1 MPKCSLKKLTTGGYG
16 AYVGLTLMYQSST
29 PSGCAP
35 LLKTKKAPMGRLLRV
50 LTGRYSAGVGES
62 VFAGSAFGASGF
74 TASTGF
80 SGCPLS
86 ASRGNVS

>member
-1 MPKCSLKKLTTGGYG
+1 MLPQKPHNRRLRRLCRVNPDVPEQHSLRLRTPAEDEKG
-16 AYVGLTLMYQSST
+16 AH
-29 PSGCAP
+29 
-35 LLKTKKAPMGRLLRV
+35 GRLLRV

-62 VFAGSAFGASGF
+62 DFAGSAFEASGF